1 MYYNPENLRDQM
13 SANEQFE
20 ELRLTTSKLYASPS
34 ILPIN
39 DQHFHRHTIQRSI
52 FEDNSWHQRTPA
64 AYIISTPCPYQT
76 AS

>member
-34 ILPIN
+34 ILQTN
-39 DQHFHRHTIQRSI
+39 DRHFHCHTTQQSRLSK
-52 FEDNSWHQRTPA
+52 A
-64 AYIISTPCPYQT
+64 
-76 AS
+76 